1 MILKL
6 KRTPG
11 VYIVGF
17 MGSGKTT
24 VGRLLADH
32 IGWRFVDLDQ
42 EIEDREQRTVAAIFD
57 QGGEA
62 EFRRIEHEV
71 IRRHVRA
78 VECGKPMVIALGG
91 GTFVQPD
98 NFALLENNGVTV
110 WLDCPLKLIEKRVV
124 LTADRPLARDLNHL
138 RSLYEQRR
146 ENYARADFRVEICSE
161 DPQENLAAI
170 MALSIFH

>member
-17 MGSGKTT
+17 MGCGKTT

-32 IGWRFVDLDQ
+32 IGWKFVDLDQ
-42 EIEDREQRTVAAIFD
+42 EIENREQRSVAAIFD
-57 QGGEA
+57 HGGEA
-62 EFRRIEHEV
+62 EFRRIEHQL
-71 IRRHVRA
+71 IRQHVRA

-110 WLDCPLKLIEKRVV
+110 WLDCPLQVIEKRVA

-138 RSLYEQRR
+138 RTLYEQRR
-146 ENYARADFRVEICSE
+146 EDYARADFRVEVCSE

>member
-1 MILKL
+1 MMLKL

-17 MGSGKTT
+17 MGCGKTT

-32 IGWRFVDLDQ
+32 IGWRFVDLDE
-42 EIEDREQRTVAAIFD
+42 EIEAGERRTVANIFD
-57 QGGEA
+57 EAGEA
-62 EFRRIEHEV
+62 EFRRIEHQM

-98 NFALLENNGVTV
+98 NFALLANNGVTV
-110 WLDCPLKLIEKRVV
+110 WLDCPLDIIEKRVGN
-124 LTADRPLARDLNHL
+124 TSHRPLARDPEHL
-138 RSLYEQRR
+138 RNLYEKRR
-146 ENYARADFRVEICSE
+146 QDYARADFRVEIRSE
-161 DPQENLAAI
+161 DPQVNLAAI

>member
-11 VYIVGF
+11 VYLVGF

-62 EFRRIEHEV
+62 EFRRIEHEM
-71 IRRHVRA
+71 IRKHVRA

-110 WLDCPLKLIEKRVV
+110 WLDCPLNLIEKRVV

-146 ENYARADFRVEICSE
+146 ENYARADFRVEIRSE

>member
-24 VGRLLADH
+24 VGRLLADR
-32 IGWRFVDLDQ
+32 IGWKFVDLDE
-42 EIEDREQRTVAAIFD
+42 EIENHEQRSVAAIFD

-62 EFRRIEHEV
+62 EFRRIEHQLV
-71 IRRHVRA
+71 RQHVRS

-110 WLDCPLKLIEKRVV
+110 WLDCPLEVIEKRVV
-124 LTADRPLARDLNHL
+124 LTSDRPLARDLNHL
-138 RSLYEQRR
+138 RKLYEQRR
-146 ENYARADFRVEICSE
+146 ENYARADFRVEVCSE